1 MKRETLSNI
10 PWLLGRWSGCA
21 CAMWQIGGEMIC
33 VRMSQTT
40 MYNKIRP
47 PTLAK
52 DSNACHRQATATA
65 ASHSRPRCPL
75 PCPVFWKHIAVY
87 WTYNPTLRPR
97 SRLARVAR
105 VPLRLPRAGTL
116 VSFPAS
122 LHADNYN

>member
-1 MKRETLSNI
+1 
-10 PWLLGRWSGCA
+10 
-21 CAMWQIGGEMIC
+21 MIC

-52 DSNACHRQATATA
+52 DSNASHRQATATA
-65 ASHSRPRCPL
+65 ASHSRPRHPL
-75 PCPVFWKHIAVY
+75 LCPVFWKYTAAC

-97 SRLARVAR
+97 SRVARVAR

-122 LHADNYN
+122 LQADNYN